1 MWNARYRED
10 RIEESRGRPSQ
21 VSEKVQAITS
31 QPTQTV
37 RQPLFISESGTIPLR
52 VAISVIERRR
62 SLWGRYE

>member
-1 MWNARYRED
+1 MWTARYVGD
-10 RIEESRGRPSQ
+10 RIEQIGGGSAVVSQ
-21 VSEKVQAITS
+21 KVRAIVE